1 MSSADR
7 LLALLDLFSDEKSV
21 WTAEDAAA
29 ALEVSVSTSYRYI
42 RSLCEA
48 EMLVPVTGDGYRL
61 GPAILKYDR
70 LIRVTDPLL
79 EAARPIVVQL
89 AKDAGEARTVF
100 LSRLYRDTVMCVL
113 HGGGAGATQNISYER
128 GRPMPMFRGAT
139 SKIILAHLPRR
150 TLKRLYEAK
159 AELIA
164 ESMGVREWREF
175 LDILREIRRVGHCRA
190 EGEVDPGIAGIAAPV
205 FDDHGCVTGSLTIT
219 GNASHMSVLEA
230 NQLAELV
237 TNCAEAVTVKLAQSG
252 ASVPFSPRIVA

>member
-21 WTAEDAAA
+21 RTAEDAAA

-113 HGGGAGATQNISYER
+113 HG
-128 GRPMPMFRGAT
+128 P
-139 SKIILAHLPRR
+139 
-150 TLKRLYEAK
+150 
-159 AELIA
+159 
-164 ESMGVREWREF
+164 
-175 LDILREIRRVGHCRA
+175 
-190 EGEVDPGIAGIAAPV
+190 
-205 FDDHGCVTGSLTIT
+205 
-219 GNASHMSVLEA
+219 SHENL
-230 NQLAELV
+230 
-237 TNCAEAVTVKLAQSG
+237 
-252 ASVPFSPRIVA
+252 